1 MEHLLDSRI
10 KRLKRVLCRTA
21 RCAAMGKD
29 FASGGA
35 AVGGVDGGE
44 EREAGEEGGGDEP
57 AAAADASVKEGGG

>member
-10 KRLKRVLCRTA
+10 KRLQRVLRRTA
-21 RCAAMGKD
+21 CCTAMGKD
-29 FASGGA
+29 FAGGGA

-44 EREAGEEGGGDEP
+44 AGEAGEEGSGDEP